1 MIKQFLEIGQIVST
15 HGIKGELRVQPWCD
29 TPEFMKKF
37 KTLYFDAD
45 GKQAVRVLSCR
56 PHGNIVILALEGV
69 DSVEKAQSMKNRLL
83 FMNRDDARL
92 KKGQYFIQ
100 DLLDCTVIDADDD
113 KKVYGVITDV
123 SQTGANDVWHIT
135 DKDKNEY
142 LIPAIPPVVIDTD
155 VVSGVIRIRPMKGI
169 FDDAD

>member
-69 DSVEKAQSMKNRLL
+69 DSVEKAQSMKNKLL
-83 FMNRDDARL
+83 FMNRNDARL

-100 DLLDCTVIDADDD
+100 DLLDCTVVDADDD